1 MEGNSHPSPR
11 NPDSPKQDKSK
22 AKHPRYML
30 IKLTK
35 IKHQNKILKHQNK
48 ILKAPRLKQQI
59 THKRIPIR
67 ITTDLSQKLSRPEG
81 MAGYT

>member
-30 IKLTK
+30 IKVTK
-35 IKHQNKILKHQNK
+35 IKHQNKILK
-48 ILKAPRLKQQI
+48 APKLKQQI

-67 ITTDLSQKLSRPEG
+67 ITTDLSQKLSRLEG